1 MDEIT
6 LHWYF
11 HSWLMDQEEEVEK
24 MKDFGCFVGAFS
36 NSEMARKIM
45 DKDKSGN
52 AVSVSDDDMDKALEY
67 VKSDTSYKNIKKKK
81 GRIKLNQ

>member
-11 HSWLMDQEEEVEK
+11 HSWIQDQEEEVEK
-24 MKDFGCFVGAFS
+24 MKDFGCFVGSFT

-45 DKDKSGN
+45 DKNSGS
-52 AVSVSDDDMDKALEY
+52 AVSISDDDMDKALEY